1 LEALPQSSSQM
12 VFHAGTARS
21 AETVTAVGGRV
32 LAVTARADTLEEAHR
47 LAYDMTRQIDWPEGF
62 FRSDIGWRALK

>member
-1 LEALPQSSSQM
+1 
-12 VFHAGTARS
+12 
-21 AETVTAVGGRV
+21 
-32 LAVTARADTLEEAHR
+32 LEEAHR